1 MKVLKNKKQLKLS
14 VRKYFIEDDY
24 WHSVFYVVGGN
35 PSFKKCNVLVKIYF
49 LECRLNEN

>member
-24 WHSVFYVVGGN
+24 WHSVFYVVGETLAL
-35 PSFKKCNVLVKIYF
+35 KNVMF
-49 LECRLNEN
+49 